1 MWGQCRA
8 GVGKQA
14 LNLDK
19 ETVDR
24 VLVRAEENKVE
35 NFAARGPGVRGIGGG
50 GGGEGVRSWFADI
63 ENGVALKQLCKMW
76 EL

>member
-1 MWGQCRA
+1 MIWLCTEAKIWGQYRA

-24 VLVRAEENKVE
+24 VLVRAEEKRVE

-63 ENGVALKQLCKMW
+63 GRVLN
-76 EL
+76 